1 MKIVFEILSQLY
13 NRIQI
18 FFSSIFN
25 PVFFICVVEIRALAE
40 NKRQAMVTKN
50 NKIQELLKQ
59 LDTLQK
65 EEMVLSSQNVTHLRL
80 EKEMNEK
87 IKELNV
93 REWSYD
99 KALSEIGLT

>member
-1 MKIVFEILSQLY
+1 
-13 NRIQI
+13 
-18 FFSSIFN
+18 
-25 PVFFICVVEIRALAE
+25 
-40 NKRQAMVTKN
+40 MVTKN